1 MICFTRIPLKDFI
14 KKHNP
19 QEPKKETIE
28 NFEKEINNLLENAP
42 KQDDEEFQKNEI
54 NKFLKNTY
62 GYDCNTYKKV
72 DSAIYVDGEVRVLI
86 EVKALNNRNEF
97 PKNRENPIS
106 KAFCQMVLYFLEEI
120 EKEKNNSLK
129 HTIICNAHEFFLFD
143 CKDLLFLK
151 EDKRIKDFYKKCAKK
166 EGTDSSKPKF
176 YKDLEQYLQEDFQ
189 GELRYTHFNLSN
201 YDPKE
206 LPLIYQV
213 LSQEVLLKQR
223 KTLDANTLNKDF
235 YEELLYIL
243 GLEEQNDKGKI
254 LIKPS
259 RTQNSLSAALKK
271 KYENLD
277 DEEVMALLIAWNN
290 RILFLRLLESLL
302 ISFKHFEKPFL
313 TTENF
318 KDFNALNTLFFE
330 VLAKK
335 NSERSLNKEDKIL
348 EKIPYLNSSLFDQTP
363 LELKGHE
370 IRLLENKKL
379 ELYQNSVLK
388 KHENYQEKKELPL
401 LKYLFEFLRLYKFTT
416 TPKDIKDNTDTSES
430 RLINPSVLGLVFEK
444 LNGYKEGSFYTPSF
458 ITSYMCKES
467 ITPIVLDK
475 FNAIYQ
481 WDCENLK
488 ALREKIDRNFSNEK
502 AKEYLNTLLTLRI
515 CDPAVGSGH
524 FLVSALNEMVLI
536 AYELGLI
543 ASLYRHELR
552 LENDEIIIH
561 HAQTGEIFNYKKP
574 HSENDPHHQIQK
586 ELFELKKDIIE
597 NCLFGVDINPN
608 SCEITKLRLW
618 IELLKYSYYI
628 FEKGK
633 NTNNL
638 ETLPNIDINIKC
650 ANSLVSRFAL
660 KDKAL
665 LKTEKN
671 KNLEYYIAEYKELV
685 KIYKDPKILESLTRP
700 IKDSNAVRKY
710 AKERLYQELAQNP
723 NKDFKKALND
733 RIEKIKEAFK
743 LTLEPPQKELKF
755 KKFLKEHLELYG
767 KSILEEANDN
777 GLELEALALEKKM
790 AHEGLFHD
798 YTPYPKLDKTD
809 KVVGLEHFNR
819 YVLTSYKDLQD
830 ENERYANAL
839 EWRFEFPEVLND
851 EGDFLGFDCII
862 GNPPYIRQEHI
873 KDLKPLL
880 QKQYQDFY
888 NSTADIYTY
897 FFALAYH
904 LLKEKGF
911 NAFITSNKYARAKY
925 GAKLRE
931 LLLKKTTLVSY
942 MELNAL
948 KVFESA
954 AVDTSIM
961 SFIKQTPPKESD
973 FEYYEPTPNDKDD
986 LKSTPHLP
994 MKQNALSTESFI
1006 FANATLLD
1014 LRDKIE
1020 SVGTPLKDWDIQI
1033 NYGIKTGANEAFII
1047 PTEKREEILKNC
1059 DDAQKDERGMSER
1072 ERTKELIKPILR
1084 GKDIKR
1090 YSYEWADLWV
1100 IIAKFG
1106 SHEFLEV
1113 EYPTIYNHLLQY
1125 KDQLE
1130 QRGQCRYSRG
1140 PQNSNK
1146 PYPGQH
1152 HWLELDNNPK
1162 DSYLQDFEKE
1172 KIVYGEIVQ
1181 EPRFYLDNGEC
1192 ELGVFYAEATSFILT
1207 GEHLRYLLG
1216 MLHSKLITFAFKTF
1230 YAGGGLGESGYRY
1243 KKAFIERLPI
1253 PQITEKNQ
1261 ELADKITDG
1270 AKQILALKAKD
1281 PKANTQGLEKEIDAL
1296 VYQLYHLTDEEIKT
1310 IENGQ

>member
-1 MICFTRIPLKDFI
+1 MNQILGVFKGIDLREPENDAQRIANPVFETEAIKDLLLENIENLRSKQKITQGSVGIEKSLNCDILMETGTGKTFCFLECVYALHKNYHLSKFIVLVPSNAIKLGVLKSIEITREFFKSEYSNTHLESYEDAERFILASNHKCCVLVMTFSAFNKDKEIQKAFENCHDKKGNDPRTKAFYDACQKRLNELDHSLKYHHIPLK
-14 KKHNP
+14 
-19 QEPKKETIE
+19 KE
-28 NFEKEINNLLENAP
+28 NLA
-42 KQDDEEFQKNEI
+42 
-54 NKFLKNTY
+54 
-62 GYDCNTYKKV
+62 
-72 DSAIYVDGEVRVLI
+72 
-86 EVKALNNRNEF
+86 
-97 PKNRENPIS
+97 
-106 KAFCQMVLYFLEEI
+106 
-120 EKEKNNSLK
+120 
-129 HTIICNAHEFFLFD
+129 
-143 CKDLLFLK
+143 
-151 EDKRIKDFYKKCAKK
+151 
-166 EGTDSSKPKF
+166 
-176 YKDLEQYLQEDFQ
+176 
-189 GELRYTHFNLSN
+189 
-201 YDPKE
+201 
-206 LPLIYQV
+206 LIYQA
-213 LSQEVLLKQR
+213 LSPNFLLKIP
-223 KTLDANTLNKDF
+223 KYSDANTLNKDF

-243 GLEEQNDKGKI
+243 GLEEKNEKGKT

-259 RTQNSLSAALKK
+259 RTQNSLSDALKK
-271 KYENLD
+271 QYKDLD
-277 DEEVMALLIAWNN
+277 DEKVMALLIAWNN

-302 ISFKHFEKPFL
+302 NSFNHFEKPFL
-313 TTENF
+313 TIENF

-335 NSERSLNKEDKIL
+335 NSERSLNKEDKIFK
-348 EKIPYLNSSLFDQTP
+348 KIPYLNSSLFDQTP

-370 IRLLENKKL
+370 IKLLNNEPL
-379 ELYQNSVLK
+379 EIYPKSVLK
-388 KHENYQEKKELPL
+388 KHENYQKQKDLPL
-401 LKYLFEFLRLYKFTT
+401 LEYLFEFLRVYDFTT
-416 TPKDIKDNTDTSES
+416 TPKDIKDNQNKSES

-467 ITPIVLDK
+467 ITPIVRDK

-481 WDCENLK
+481 WDCKDLEALK
-488 ALREKIDRNFSNEK
+488 GKIDRNFSNEK

-543 ASLYRHELR
+543 ASLYRHDLR

-561 HAQTGEIFNYKKP
+561 TPEDKVFNYTIP
-574 HSENDPHHQIQK
+574 HSENDPHHHIQK
-586 ELFELKKDIIE
+586 ELFELKKSIIE

-628 FEKGK
+628 FEEGK
-633 NTNNL
+633 NTNAL

-650 ANSLVSRFAL
+650 GNSLISRFAL

-685 KIYKDPKILESLTRP
+685 KIYKDPKILETLTRP

-710 AKERLYQELAQNP
+710 AKERLYQELAQKPP

-733 RIEKIKEAFK
+733 RIKKIKEAFK

-790 AHEGLFHD
+790 VHEGLFHD

-839 EWRFEFPEVLND
+839 EWRFEFPEVLDD

-880 QKQYQDFY
+880 EKQYQDFY

-897 FFALAYH
+897 FFALSYH
-904 LLKEKGF
+904 LLREKGF
-911 NAFITSNKYARAKY
+911 SAFITSNKYARAKY

-931 LLLKKTTLVSY
+931 WLLKKTTLVSY

-961 SFIKQTPPKESD
+961 NFIKQTPLKESG
-973 FEYYEPTPNDKDD
+973 FKYYEPTPNDKND
-986 LKSTPHLP
+986 LKSTPSLL

-1006 FANATLLD
+1006 FANTTLLA

-1020 SVGTPLKDWDIQI
+1020 SVGTPLKDWGIQI
-1033 NYGIKTGANEAFII
+1033 YRGILTGANEAFII
-1047 PTEKREEILKNC
+1047 PTEKRDEILKNC

-1072 ERTKELIKPILR
+1072 ERTIELIKPILR

-1100 IIAKFG
+1100 INTHNGYTSAFKSKIPPIDIEKYPATKAHLD
-1106 SHEFLEV
+1106 SHHDAITTRCDQGDTPYNLRNCAYLE
-1113 EYPTIYNHLLQY
+1113 
-1125 KDQLE
+1125 
-1130 QRGQCRYSRG
+1130 
-1140 PQNSNK
+1140 
-1146 PYPGQH
+1146 
-1152 HWLELDNNPK
+1152 
-1162 DSYLQDFEKE
+1162 DFEKE
-1172 KIVYGEIVQ
+1172 KIVWAEMTD
-1181 EPRFYLDNGEC
+1181 EPRFIYDNKGFLINQTCYFIARDDKYL
-1192 ELGVFYAEATSFILT
+1192 FAILN
-1207 GEHLRYLLG
+1207 
-1216 MLHSKLITFAFKTF
+1216 SKVIYFFMRQMASN
-1230 YAGGGLGESGYRY
+1230 LGEGAFRWI
-1243 KKAFIERLPI
+1243 KQFIERLPI
-1253 PQITEKNQ
+1253 PKITPKNQ
-1261 ELADKITDG
+1261 ELAQKITDC
-1270 AKQILALKAKD
+1270 AERILKSKEKD
-1281 PKANTQGLEKEIDAL
+1281 PKANTQELEKEIDAL
-1296 VYQLYHLTDEEIKT
+1296 VYQLYNLTDEEIKT
-1310 IENGQ
+1310 IEDGQ

>member
-1 MICFTRIPLKDFI
+1 MIRFTRILLKDFI
-14 KKHNP
+14 KKYNP
-19 QEPKKETIE
+19 QTPTKETIE
-28 NFEKEINNLLENAP
+28 NFEKEINSLLENAP
-42 KQDDEEFQKNEI
+42 RQDDEEFQKNEI
-54 NKFLKNTY
+54 NSFLKNAY
-62 GYDCNTYKKV
+62 GYRCNTNKKV
-72 DSAIYVDGEVRVLI
+72 DSAIYVDGEVQVLI
-86 EVKALNNRNEF
+86 EVKALNKKTEF
-97 PKNRENPIS
+97 PKNKENPLS
-106 KAFCQMVLYFLEEI
+106 KAFCQMVLYFLEER
-120 EKEKNNSLK
+120 KRKNNSLK
-129 HTIICNAHEFFLFD
+129 HTIICNAHDFFLFD
-143 CKDLLFLK
+143 CKDLLFLN
-151 EDKRIKDFYKKCAKK
+151 EDKRIKKFYKNYAQK

-176 YKDLEQYLQEDFQ
+176 YEDLEQYLKEDFQ
-189 GELRYTHFNLSN
+189 GELRYTYFNLN
-201 YDPKE
+201 DDFKE

-213 LSQEVLLKQR
+213 LSQEVLLKQK

-243 GLEEQNDKGKI
+243 GLEEQNEKGKT

-259 RTQNSLSAALKK
+259 RTQNSLSYALKEQYK
-271 KYENLD
+271 NLD

-318 KDFNALNTLFFE
+318 EDFKDLNTLFFE

-335 NSERSLNKEDKIL
+335 NSERLPAIKENKIL
-348 EKIPYLNSSLFDQTP
+348 EKIPYLNSSLFDKTP
-363 LELKGHE
+363 LELKGYE
-370 IRLLENKKL
+370 IRFLENKKL

-388 KHENYQEKKELPL
+388 KHEEYQKQKDLPL
-401 LKYLFEFLRLYKFTT
+401 LKYLFEFLRVYDFTT
-416 TPKDIKDNTDTSES
+416 TPKDIKDNQNKSES

-467 ITPIVLDK
+467 IESIVLDK
-475 FNAIYQ
+475 FNQTYNIE
-481 WDCENLK
+481 CEKLTELK
-488 ALREKIDRNFSNEK
+488 NYLQNSYKEGKR
-502 AKEYLNTLLTLRI
+502 KEYLNTLLTLRI

-536 AYELGLI
+536 AYKLGLI

-561 HAQTGEIFNYKKP
+561 TPEDKVFNYTIP

-586 ELFELKKDIIE
+586 ELFNLKKDIIE

-628 FEKGK
+628 FEEGK

-650 ANSLVSRFAL
+650 GNSLISRFAL

-685 KIYKDPKILESLTRP
+685 KIYKDPKILETLTHP

-839 EWRFEFPEVLND
+839 EWRFEFPEVLDD
-851 EGDFLGFDCII
+851 EGNFLGFDCII

-880 QKQYQDFY
+880 EKQYQDFY
-888 NSTADIYTY
+888 NSSSDIYTY

-911 NAFITSNKYARAKY
+911 SAFITSNKYARAQY

-931 LLLKKTTLVSY
+931 LLLKKTTIASY

-954 AVDTSIM
+954 TVDTSIIH
-961 SFIKQTPPKESD
+961 FIKQAPLKESD
-973 FEYYEPTPNDKDD
+973 FKYYEPTENDKDD
-986 LKSTPHLP
+986 LKNTPSLL
-994 MKQNALSTESFI
+994 MKQNALQTESFI
-1006 FANATLLD
+1006 FANTTLLD
-1014 LRDKIE
+1014 LRDKME
-1020 SVGTPLKDWDIQI
+1020 KSGTPLKDWGIQI
-1033 NYGIKTGANEAFII
+1033 NYGIKTGCNEAFII
-1047 PTEKREEILKNC
+1047 PTEKRDEILKNC
-1059 DDAQKDERGMSER
+1059 DGAQKDEKGMSER

-1100 IIAKFG
+1100 INTHNGYTSAFKAKIPPIDIAKYPALKAHLD
-1106 SHEFLEV
+1106 SHYDAIVTRSDQGDTPYNLRNCAYLE
-1113 EYPTIYNHLLQY
+1113 
-1125 KDQLE
+1125 
-1130 QRGQCRYSRG
+1130 
-1140 PQNSNK
+1140 
-1146 PYPGQH
+1146 
-1152 HWLELDNNPK
+1152 
-1162 DSYLQDFEKE
+1162 DFEKE
-1172 KIVYGEIVQ
+1172 KIVYPETSQGAYFVYENSGIFLEKTAFMIVSDA
-1181 EPRFYLDNGEC
+1181 YNLK
-1192 ELGVFYAEATSFILT
+1192 LLT
-1207 GEHLRYLLG
+1207 ALLN
-1216 MLHSKLITFAFKTF
+1216 SKLVTF
-1230 YAGGGLGESGYRY
+1230 YFKNFCGGCILGKSGYQY
-1243 KKAFIERLPI
+1243 NKHALEKIPI
-1253 PQITEKNQ
+1253 PKITEKNQ
-1261 ELADKITDG
+1261 ELADKITDY
-1270 AKQILALKAKD
+1270 AEQILQQKQKD
-1281 PKANTQGLEKEIDAL
+1281 PKANTQELEKEIDAL
-1296 VYQLYHLTDEEIKT
+1296 VYQLYHLTDEEIKI
-1310 IENGQ
+1310 IEDGQ

>member
-1 MICFTRIPLKDFI
+1 MIFTRIPLKDFI
-14 KKHNP
+14 KKYNP
-19 QEPKKETIE
+19 QTPTTETIE
-28 NFEKEINNLLENAP
+28 NFEKEINSLLENAP
-42 KQDDEEFQKNEI
+42 RQDDEEFQKNEI
-54 NKFLKNTY
+54 NKFLKNAY
-62 GYDCNTYKKV
+62 GYECNTRKKV
-72 DSAIYVDGEVRVLI
+72 DSTIYVDGEVRVLI
-86 EVKALNNRNEF
+86 EVKALNNKTEF
-97 PKNRENPIS
+97 PKNKENPLS
-106 KAFCQMVLYFLEEI
+106 KAFCQMVLYFLEET
-120 EKEKNNSLK
+120 EENNSLK
-129 HTIICNAHEFFLFD
+129 HAIICNVHEFFLFD
-143 CKDLLFLK
+143 CRDFCALFQNN
-151 EDKRIKDFYKKCAKK
+151 KRITDFYKYCAKK
-166 EGTDSSKPKF
+166 EGTDPSTKRF
-176 YKDLEQYLQEDFQ
+176 YSDLEEYLKKDFE
-189 GELRYTHFNLSN
+189 GELRYTHFNLS
-201 YDPKE
+201 DDFKE

-213 LSQEVLLKQR
+213 LSHEVLLKQR

-259 RTQNSLSAALKK
+259 RTQNSLSDALKK
-271 KYENLD
+271 KYKNLD

-302 ISFKHFEKPFL
+302 ISFKHFENPFL

-318 KDFNALNTLFFE
+318 EDFNALNDLFFE

-335 NSERSLNKEDKIL
+335 NNERLSEIKEDKIL
-348 EKIPYLNSSLFDQTP
+348 EKIPYLNSSLFDKTP

-370 IRLLENKKL
+370 IKLLDNKKL
-379 ELYQNSVLK
+379 EIYKNSVLK
-388 KHENYQEKKELPL
+388 KDNPKQEPLPL
-401 LKYLFEFLRLYKFTT
+401 LKYFFKFLRLYKFTT

-430 RLINPSVLGLVFEK
+430 CLINPSVLGLVFEK

-481 WDCENLK
+481 WDCKDLEALK
-488 ALREKIDRNFSNEK
+488 GKIDRNFSNEK
-502 AKEYLNTLLTLRI
+502 AKEYLNTLLTLRV

-524 FLVSALNEMVLI
+524 FLVSALNEMVWI

-561 HAQTGEIFNYKKP
+561 TPEDKVFNYTIP
-574 HSENDPHHQIQK
+574 HSENDPHHHIQK
-586 ELFELKKDIIE
+586 ELFELKKSIIE

-650 ANSLVSRFAL
+650 ANSLISRFNLNDDL
-660 KDKAL
+660 KKIPNI
-665 LKTEKN
+665 KQK
-671 KNLEYYIAEYKELV
+671 IQEYKDLV
-685 KIYKDPKILESLTRP
+685 AQYKDPNPLFPLNKADLINKIQDLKNTFSLTL
-700 IKDSNAVRKY
+700 KDPKTKA
-710 AKERLYQELAQNP
+710 ELE
-723 NKDFKKALND
+723 KA
-733 RIEKIKEAFK
+733 IEKHIKKYNFFALDDKSLLDGLNYFIPSLFGTLKLSPKEEEEAFAS
-743 LTLEPPQKELKF
+743 
-755 KKFLKEHLELYG
+755 YG
-767 KSILEEANDN
+767 RIR
-777 GLELEALALEKKM
+777 ALRK
-790 AHEGLFHD
+790 
-798 YTPYPKLDKTD
+798 KLDD
-809 KVVGLEHFNR
+809 ALSGREYH
-819 YVLTSYKDLQD
+819 
-830 ENERYANAL
+830 NAF

-897 FFALAYH
+897 FFALSYH

-911 NAFITSNKYARAKY
+911 SAFITSNKYARAKY

-931 LLLKKTTLVSY
+931 WLLKKTTLVSY

-954 AVDTSIM
+954 AVDTSIIH
-961 SFIKQTPPKESD
+961 FIKQTPPKESV
-973 FEYYEPTPNDKDD
+973 FKYYEPTPNDKDD
-986 LKSTPHLP
+986 LKSTPSLL

-1020 SVGTPLKDWDIQI
+1020 SIGTPLKDWDIQI
-1033 NYGIKTGANEAFII
+1033 YRGILTGANEAFII
-1047 PTEKREEILKNC
+1047 PTEKRDAILKNC
-1059 DDAQKDERGMSER
+1059 DDVQKDERGMSER

-1090 YSYEWADLWV
+1090 YSYEWAHLWV
-1100 IIAKFG
+1100 INTHNGYTSATKSKIPPIDIEKYPATKAHLDAHWNTIATRCDQG
-1106 SHEFLEV
+1106 DTPYNLRNCAYLE
-1113 EYPTIYNHLLQY
+1113 
-1125 KDQLE
+1125 
-1130 QRGQCRYSRG
+1130 
-1140 PQNSNK
+1140 
-1146 PYPGQH
+1146 
-1152 HWLELDNNPK
+1152 
-1162 DSYLQDFEKE
+1162 DFEKE
-1172 KIVYGEIVQ
+1172 KIVYPCIMAK
-1181 EPRFYLDNGEC
+1181 EPCFVYEEKG
-1192 ELGVFYAEATSFILT
+1192 FYAPAPANIIT
-1207 GEHLRYLLG
+1207 GDKIEIKYITALLN
-1216 MLHSKLITFAFKTF
+1216 SKCIYFAMRKF
-1230 YAGGGLGESGYRY
+1230 YMGGGIEGEL
-1243 KKAFIERLPI
+1243 KTNNLEKIPI
-1253 PQITEKNQ
+1253 PKITPQNQ
-1261 ELADKITDG
+1261 ELARKITDC
-1270 AKQILALKAKD
+1270 AERILKSKAKD

-1296 VYQLYHLTDEEIKT
+1296 VYQLYNLTDEEIKI

>member
-1 MICFTRIPLKDFI
+1 MDYKKLDLPNTNYPSKEQLKAFETAFNAFLETNQQENENHHNDAFNDLLKSVFKYKVKPTKKIDSAILNENNKVEVIIEFKALKNPNEFIKKGDLNVKAFHESLLYYLTERKEGNNNLKHLILATIKELYIIDADEFEVFNKDKEIQKAFENCHDKKGNDPRTKAFYDACQKRLNELDHSLKYHHIPLK
-14 KKHNP
+14 
-19 QEPKKETIE
+19 KE
-28 NFEKEINNLLENAP
+28 NLA
-42 KQDDEEFQKNEI
+42 
-54 NKFLKNTY
+54 
-62 GYDCNTYKKV
+62 
-72 DSAIYVDGEVRVLI
+72 
-86 EVKALNNRNEF
+86 
-97 PKNRENPIS
+97 
-106 KAFCQMVLYFLEEI
+106 
-120 EKEKNNSLK
+120 
-129 HTIICNAHEFFLFD
+129 
-143 CKDLLFLK
+143 
-151 EDKRIKDFYKKCAKK
+151 
-166 EGTDSSKPKF
+166 
-176 YKDLEQYLQEDFQ
+176 
-189 GELRYTHFNLSN
+189 
-201 YDPKE
+201 
-206 LPLIYQV
+206 LIYQA
-213 LSQEVLLKQR
+213 LSPNFLLKIP
-223 KTLDANTLNKDF
+223 KYSDANTLNKDF

-259 RTQNSLSAALKK
+259 RTQNSLSDALKK
-271 KYENLD
+271 KYKNLD

-302 ISFKHFEKPFL
+302 ISFKHFDKSFL

-318 KDFNALNTLFFE
+318 EDFNALNTLFFE

-335 NSERSLNKEDKIL
+335 NSERLSEIKEDKIL
-348 EKIPYLNSSLFDQTP
+348 GKIPYLNSSLFDKTP
-363 LELKGHE
+363 LELKGYE
-370 IRLLENKKL
+370 IKLLDNKKL
-379 ELYQNSVLK
+379 ELYKNSVLK
-388 KHENYQEKKELPL
+388 KHKDYQKEELPL
-401 LKYLFEFLRLYKFTT
+401 LEYIFAFLRLYKFTT

-430 RLINPSVLGLVFEK
+430 PLINPSVLGLVFEK

-475 FNAIYQ
+475 FNATYQ

-502 AKEYLNTLLTLRI
+502 AKEYLNTLLTLRV

-524 FLVSALNEMVLI
+524 FLVSALNEMVWI

-543 ASLYRHELR
+543 ASLYRYDLK

-561 HAQTGEIFNYKKP
+561 YTPTGEIFNYKKP
-574 HSENDPHHQIQK
+574 HSENDPHHHIQK

-628 FEKGK
+628 FEEGK
-633 NTNNL
+633 NTNAL

-650 ANSLVSRFAL
+650 ANSLIFNFPLNSKLTIGQTLEFSRNL
-660 KDKAL
+660 KAEIK
-665 LKTEKN
+665 
-671 KNLEYYIAEYKELV
+671 EYKNSV
-685 KIYKDPKILESLTRP
+685 MFYKEGLGEKAKILQNIAKLKSLIINYFIEQHQANEHLKETLKAFISEYGDGIFDISTAFGMEMLKIARKNNYRFNPTLTKKQPSP
-700 IKDSNAVRKY
+700 IGVEAN
-710 AKERLYQELAQNP
+710 RLL
-723 NKDFKKALND
+723 
-733 RIEKIKEAFK
+733 IKIKEC
-743 LTLEPPQKELKF
+743 
-755 KKFLKEHLELYG
+755 Y
-767 KSILEEANDN
+767 
-777 GLELEALALEKKM
+777 EAL
-790 AHEGLFHD
+790 
-798 YTPYPKLDKTD
+798 
-809 KVVGLEHFNR
+809 
-819 YVLTSYKDLQD
+819 
-830 ENERYANAL
+830 ENLKNSKAF

-862 GNPPYIRQEHI
+862 GNPPYIRQEQI
-873 KDLKPLL
+873 KDIKPLL
-880 QKQYQDFY
+880 EKQYQDFY
-888 NSTADIYTY
+888 NSSSDIYTY
-897 FFALAYH
+897 FFALSYH

-925 GAKLRE
+925 GAKLRG

-954 AVDTSIM
+954 TVDTSIM
-961 SFIKQTPPKESD
+961 NFIKQPPLKESV
-973 FEYYEPTPNDKDD
+973 FKYYEPTPDDKND
-986 LKSTPHLP
+986 LKKTHSLP
-994 MKQNALSTESFI
+994 MRQNALSTESFI
-1006 FANATLLD
+1006 FANTSLLD

-1047 PTEKREEILKNC
+1047 PTEKRDAILKNC

-1090 YSYEWADLWV
+1090 YSYEWASLWV
-1100 IIAKFG
+1100 INTHNGYTSNLKSKIPPIDIEKYPAIKTHLNSHYDTIATRCDQG
-1106 SHEFLEV
+1106 DTPYNLRNCAYLE
-1113 EYPTIYNHLLQY
+1113 
-1125 KDQLE
+1125 
-1130 QRGQCRYSRG
+1130 
-1140 PQNSNK
+1140 
-1146 PYPGQH
+1146 
-1152 HWLELDNNPK
+1152 
-1162 DSYLQDFEKE
+1162 DFEKE

-1192 ELGVFYAEATSFILT
+1192 KLGHFYAEATSFILT

-1253 PQITEKNQ
+1253 PKITEKNQ
-1261 ELADKITDG
+1261 ELADKIT
-1270 AKQILALKAKD
+1270 ALVEQILQAKAKD
-1281 PKANTQGLEKEIDAL
+1281 PKANTQRLEKEIDAL
-1296 VYQLYHLTDEEIKT
+1296 VYQLYNLTDEEIKI

>member
-1 MICFTRIPLKDFI
+1 MDYKKLDLPNTNYPSKEQLEAFKTAFDAFLETNQQENENHQNDAFNDLLKGGFKYKVKPTKRIDSAILNDDDKVEVIIEFKALKNPNEFI
-14 KKHNP
+14 KKGDLN
-19 QEPKKETIE
+19 
-28 NFEKEINNLLENAP
+28 
-42 KQDDEEFQKNEI
+42 
-54 NKFLKNTY
+54 
-62 GYDCNTYKKV
+62 
-72 DSAIYVDGEVRVLI
+72 
-86 EVKALNNRNEF
+86 VKALHESLFYYLIERKEGNNNLKHLVLATIKELYIIDANEF
-97 PKNRENPIS
+97 EVFNKDKEIENAFKNCYDRKGNDTS
-106 KAFCQMVLYFLEEI
+106 TKAFYDACQKRLNELDH
-120 EKEKNNSLK
+120 SLK
-129 HTIICNAHEFFLFD
+129 YHHIS
-143 CKDLLFLK
+143 LK
-151 EDKRIKDFYKKCAKK
+151 E
-166 EGTDSSKPKF
+166 E
-176 YKDLEQYLQEDFQ
+176 
-189 GELRYTHFNLSN
+189 NLA
-201 YDPKE
+201 
-206 LPLIYQV
+206 LIYQA
-213 LSQEVLLKQR
+213 LSPNFLLKIP
-223 KTLDANTLNKDF
+223 KYYDANTLNKDF

-243 GLEEQNDKGKI
+243 GLEEQNEKGKI
-254 LIKPS
+254 LIKQS
-259 RTQNSLSAALKK
+259 RTQNSLSDALKEQ
-271 KYENLD
+271 YTDLD

-302 ISFKHFEKPFL
+302 ISFNHFEKPFL
-313 TTENF
+313 TTGNF
-318 KDFNALNTLFFE
+318 KTFNDLNTLFFE

-335 NSERSLNKEDKIL
+335 NSERSLEKEDEIL
-348 EKIPYLNSSLFDQTP
+348 GKIPYLNSSLFDKTP

-370 IRLLENKKL
+370 IKLLDNKSL
-379 ELYQNSVLK
+379 EIYPKSVLK
-388 KHENYQEKKELPL
+388 KHEDYQNKKDLPL
-401 LKYLFEFLRLYKFTT
+401 LEYLFEFLRLYKFTT
-416 TPKDIKDNTDTSES
+416 TPKDIKDNKNTSES

-458 ITSYMCKES
+458 ITSYMCSES
-467 ITPIVLDK
+467 IKTIVLDK
-475 FNAIYQ
+475 FNQKYNIE
-481 WDCENLK
+481 CEKLK
-488 ALREKIDRNFSNEK
+488 ELKSYLKNNYKEDKR
-502 AKEYLNTLLTLRI
+502 KEYLQVLLALRI

-524 FLVSALNEMVLI
+524 FLVSALNEMVRI

-543 ASLYRHELR
+543 ASLPLDATLE
-552 LENDEIIIH
+552 LENDEILIK
-561 HAQTGEIFNYKKP
+561 FSNKP
-574 HSENDPHHQIQK
+574 FIYTRPSSEKEQSHQIQK
-586 ELFELKKDIIE
+586 ELFELKKSIIE

-628 FEKGK
+628 FEEGK
-633 NTNNL
+633 NTDAL

-650 ANSLVSRFAL
+650 ANSLISRFAL

-665 LKTEKN
+665 LKTKKN
-671 KNLEYYIAEYKELV
+671 QNLEYSIAEYKELV
-685 KIYKDPKILESLTRP
+685 KIYKDPKILETLTHP

-710 AKERLYQELAQNP
+710 AKERLYQELKQNP

-733 RIEKIKEAFK
+733 RIEKIKKAFK
-743 LTLEPPQKELKF
+743 LTLEPPPKELKF

-767 KSILEEANDN
+767 KSILEEINYN
-777 GLELEALALEKKM
+777 GLELEALALEKQM
-790 AHEGLFHD
+790 ASEKLFHD
-798 YTPYPKLDKTD
+798 YRPYPKLDKSD

-839 EWRFEFPEVLND
+839 EWRFEFPEVLDD

-862 GNPPYIRQEHI
+862 GNPPYIRQEQI
-873 KDLKPLL
+873 KDIKPLL
-880 QKQYQDFY
+880 QKQYPDFY

-897 FFALAYH
+897 FFALSYH

-931 LLLKKTTLVSY
+931 LLLKKTTIVSY

-961 SFIKQTPPKESD
+961 SFIKQEPPKDKESE
-973 FEYYEPTPNDKDD
+973 FKYYEPTPDDKSD
-986 LKSTPHLP
+986 LKSTRSLC
-994 MKQNALSTESFI
+994 MRQNALSTESFI

-1014 LRDKIE
+1014 LRDKME

-1047 PTEKREEILKNC
+1047 TTEKREEILNACKT
-1059 DDAQKDERGMSER
+1059 QEERK
-1072 ERTKELIKPILR
+1072 RTETLIKPILR

-1090 YSYEWADLWV
+1090 YSYEWAHLWV
-1100 IIAKFG
+1100 INTHNGYTSNLKSKIPPIDIEK
-1106 SHEFLEV
+1106 
-1113 EYPTIYNHLLQY
+1113 YPATKAHL
-1125 KDQLE
+1125 
-1130 QRGQCRYSRG
+1130 
-1140 PQNSNK
+1140 
-1146 PYPGQH
+1146 
-1152 HWLELDNNPK
+1152 
-1162 DSYLQDFEKE
+1162 DSYYDTIATRSDQGDTPYHLRNCAYLEDFEKE

-1192 ELGVFYAEATSFILT
+1192 ELGYFYAEATSFILT

-1270 AKQILALKAKD
+1270 AKAILEAKEKD
-1281 PKANTQGLEKEIDAL
+1281 PKANTQELEKEIDAL
-1296 VYQLYHLTDEEIKT
+1296 VYQLYNLTDEEIKI
-1310 IENGQ
+1310 IEDGQ

>member
-1 MICFTRIPLKDFI
+1 MMNFARIPLKDFI
-14 KKHNP
+14 KKYNP
-19 QEPKKETIE
+19 QEPKKEIIE
-28 NFEKEINNLLENAP
+28 NFEKEINSLLENA
-42 KQDDEEFQKNEI
+42 KRQDDEEFQKNEI
-54 NKFLKNTY
+54 NKFLKNAY
-62 GYDCNTYKKV
+62 GYDCNTSKKV

-86 EVKALNNRNEF
+86 EVKALDNKTEF
-97 PKNRENPIS
+97 PKNRENPLS

-129 HTIICNAHEFFLFD
+129 HTIICNVHEFFLFD
-143 CKDLLFLK
+143 CKDLLFLND
-151 EDKRIKDFYKKCAKK
+151 DKRIKKFYKNYAQK

-176 YKDLEQYLQEDFQ
+176 YKDLEQFLQEDFQ
-189 GELRYTHFNLSN
+189 GKLRYTHFNLS
-201 YDPKE
+201 DDFKE

-243 GLEEQNDKGKI
+243 GLEEKNDKGKI

-259 RTQNSLSAALKK
+259 RTQNSLSDALKK

-302 ISFKHFEKPFL
+302 ISFEHFNKESFL
-313 TTENF
+313 TIENF

-335 NSERSLNKEDKIL
+335 NSERFPEIKQDKIL
-348 EKIPYLNSSLFDQTP
+348 QKIPYLNSSLFDQTP
-363 LELKGHE
+363 LELKGYE
-370 IRLLENKKL
+370 IKLLDNKKL
-379 ELYQNSVLK
+379 EIYKNSVLK

-401 LKYLFEFLRLYKFTT
+401 LEYFFAFLRLYDFTT
-416 TPKDIKDNTDTSES
+416 TPKDIKDNQNTSES

-458 ITSYMCKES
+458 ITSYMCSES

-475 FNAIYQ
+475 FNQTYKIEC
-481 WDCENLK
+481 DNLK
-488 ALREKIDRNFSNEK
+488 ELKNYLKNSYKEDKR
-502 AKEYLNTLLTLRI
+502 KEYLQLLLALRI

-524 FLVSALNEMVLI
+524 FLVSALNEMVWI

-543 ASLYRHELR
+543 ASLYRHDLK

-561 HAQTGEIFNYKKP
+561 TPEDKIFNYTIP

-633 NTNNL
+633 NTDAL

-650 ANSLVSRFAL
+650 ANSLISRFNLNDDL
-660 KDKAL
+660 KKIPNI
-665 LKTEKN
+665 KK
-671 KNLEYYIAEYKELV
+671 KIQEYKDLV
-685 KIYKDPKILESLTRP
+685 AQYKDPNPLYPLNKADLINKIQDLKNTFSLTL
-700 IKDSNAVRKY
+700 KDPKTKA
-710 AKERLYQELAQNP
+710 ELE
-723 NKDFKKALND
+723 KA
-733 RIEKIKEAFK
+733 IEKHIKKYNFFALDDKSLLDGLNYFIPNLFGTLKLSPKEEEEAFAS
-743 LTLEPPQKELKF
+743 
-755 KKFLKEHLELYG
+755 YG
-767 KSILEEANDN
+767 RIR
-777 GLELEALALEKKM
+777 ALRK
-790 AHEGLFHD
+790 
-798 YTPYPKLDKTD
+798 KLDD
-809 KVVGLEHFNR
+809 ALSGRE
-819 YVLTSYKDLQD
+819 YQ
-830 ENERYANAL
+830 NAF
-839 EWRFEFPEVLND
+839 EWRFEFPEVLDD

-880 QKQYQDFY
+880 QKQYHNFY

-897 FFALAYH
+897 FFALSYH

-911 NAFITSNKYARAKY
+911 SAFITSNKYARAKY

-931 LLLKKTTLVSY
+931 WLLKKTTLVSY

-961 SFIKQTPPKESD
+961 SFIKQEPPKESC
-973 FEYYEPTPNDKDD
+973 FKYYEPTLDDKND
-986 LKSTPHLP
+986 LKSTPFLL

-1014 LRDKIE
+1014 LRDKME
-1020 SVGTPLKDWDIQI
+1020 SVGTPLKDWGIQI

-1047 PTEKREEILKNC
+1047 PTEKRDAILKNC
-1059 DDAQKDERGMSER
+1059 DDLQKDERGMSER

-1090 YSYEWADLWV
+1090 YSYEWAGEWLINTHNGYTSALKSKIPPID
-1100 IIAKFG
+1100 IAKYPATKAHLDAHWDTIATRCDQG
-1106 SHEFLEV
+1106 DTPYHLRNCAYLE
-1113 EYPTIYNHLLQY
+1113 
-1125 KDQLE
+1125 
-1130 QRGQCRYSRG
+1130 
-1140 PQNSNK
+1140 
-1146 PYPGQH
+1146 
-1152 HWLELDNNPK
+1152 
-1162 DSYLQDFEKE
+1162 DFEKE

-1192 ELGVFYAEATSFILT
+1192 ELGYFYAEATSFILT

-1253 PQITEKNQ
+1253 PKITEKNQ

-1270 AKQILALKAKD
+1270 TKQILALKEKD
-1281 PKANTQGLEKEIDAL
+1281 PKANTQRLEKEIDAL
-1296 VYQLYHLTDEEIKT
+1296 VYQLYNLTDEEIKI
-1310 IENGQ
+1310 IEDGQ

>member
-1 MICFTRIPLKDFI
+1 MIKFAHIPLKDFI

-28 NFEKEINNLLENAP
+28 NFEKEINSLLENAP
-42 KQDDEEFQKNEI
+42 RQDDEEFQKNEI
-54 NKFLKNTY
+54 NKFLKNAY
-62 GYDCNTYKKV
+62 GYDCNTRKKV

-97 PKNRENPIS
+97 PKDRENPLS
-106 KAFCQMVLYFLEEI
+106 KAFCQMVFYFLKEI
-120 EKEKNNSLK
+120 ENNNSLK
-129 HTIICNAHEFFLFD
+129 HAIICNAHEFFLFD
-143 CKDLLFLK
+143 CKDLLNLFQNH
-151 EDKRIKDFYKKCAKK
+151 KRITKLHEDCAKK
-166 EGTDSSKPKF
+166 EGTDPSTKRF
-176 YKDLEQYLQEDFQ
+176 YSDLKEYLKKDFE
-189 GELRYTHFNLSN
+189 GELRYTHFNLS
-201 YDPKE
+201 DDFKE

-213 LSQEVLLKQR
+213 LSHEVLLKQK

-243 GLEEQNDKGKI
+243 GLEEQNEKGKT

-259 RTQNSLSAALKK
+259 HTQNSLSDALKGS
-271 KYENLD
+271 YNNLD

-302 ISFKHFEKPFL
+302 FSFKHFTKLFL
-313 TTENF
+313 TIENF
-318 KDFNALNTLFFE
+318 TNFNALNTLFFE

-335 NSERSLNKEDKIL
+335 NNERLSEIKEDKIL
-348 EKIPYLNSSLFDQTP
+348 EKIPYLNSSLFDKTP

-370 IRLLENKKL
+370 IKLLDNKSLEIYPKSILKKNKDYQNKKD
-379 ELYQNSVLK
+379 
-388 KHENYQEKKELPL
+388 LPL
-401 LKYLFEFLRLYKFTT
+401 LEYLFTFLSVYDFTT
-416 TPKDIKDNTDTSES
+416 TPKDIKDNRNTSES

-475 FNAIYQ
+475 FNQKYNIE
-481 WDCENLK
+481 CEKLEELK
-488 ALREKIDRNFSNEK
+488 NYLKNDSYKEDKR
-502 AKEYLNTLLTLRI
+502 KEYLQLLLTLRI

-524 FLVSALNEMVLI
+524 FLVSALNEMVWI
-536 AYELGLI
+536 AYELRLI
-543 ASLYRHELR
+543 ASLYRHELI

-561 HAQTGEIFNYKKP
+561 TPENKVFNYTIP

-633 NTNNL
+633 NTNAL

-650 ANSLVSRFAL
+650 ANSLISRFNLNDDL
-660 KDKAL
+660 KKIPNI
-665 LKTEKN
+665 KQK
-671 KNLEYYIAEYKELV
+671 IQEYKDLV
-685 KIYKDPKILESLTRP
+685 AQYKDPNPLYPLNKQDLINKIQDLKNTFSLTL
-700 IKDSNAVRKY
+700 KDPKTKA
-710 AKERLYQELAQNP
+710 ELE
-723 NKDFKKALND
+723 KA
-733 RIEKIKEAFK
+733 IEKHIKKYNFFALDDKSLLDGLDYFIPSLFGTLKLSPKEEEEAFAS
-743 LTLEPPQKELKF
+743 
-755 KKFLKEHLELYG
+755 YG
-767 KSILEEANDN
+767 RIR
-777 GLELEALALEKKM
+777 ALRK
-790 AHEGLFHD
+790 
-798 YTPYPKLDKTD
+798 KLDD
-809 KVVGLEHFNR
+809 ALSGRE
-819 YVLTSYKDLQD
+819 YQ
-830 ENERYANAL
+830 NAF
-839 EWRFEFPEVLND
+839 EWRFEFPEVLDD
-851 EGDFLGFDCII
+851 EGDFSGFDCII

-880 QKQYQDFY
+880 EKQYQDFY

-897 FFALAYH
+897 FFALSYH

-911 NAFITSNKYARAKY
+911 SAFITSNKYARAKY

-931 LLLKKTTLVSY
+931 WLLKKTTIVSY

-961 SFIKQTPPKESD
+961 SFIKQTPPKENS
-973 FEYYEPTPNDKDD
+973 FNYYEPTPNDKDD
-986 LKSTPHLP
+986 LKSTPSLS
-994 MKQNALSTESFI
+994 MRQNALSTESFI
-1006 FANATLLD
+1006 FADATLLD

-1020 SVGTPLKDWDIQI
+1020 SIGTPLKDWDIQI

-1047 PTEKREEILKNC
+1047 PTEKRDEILNACKT
-1059 DDAQKDERGMSER
+1059 QEERKRTER
-1072 ERTKELIKPILR
+1072 LIKPILR

-1090 YSYEWADLWV
+1090 YSYEWAHLWV
-1100 IIAKFG
+1100 INTHNGYTSNLKSKIPPIDIEKYPATKAHLNSHWDTIATRSDQG
-1106 SHEFLEV
+1106 DTPYHLRNCAYLE
-1113 EYPTIYNHLLQY
+1113 
-1125 KDQLE
+1125 
-1130 QRGQCRYSRG
+1130 
-1140 PQNSNK
+1140 
-1146 PYPGQH
+1146 
-1152 HWLELDNNPK
+1152 
-1162 DSYLQDFEKE
+1162 DFEKE

-1192 ELGVFYAEATSFILT
+1192 ELGGFYAEATSFILT

-1253 PQITEKNQ
+1253 PKITPQNQ
-1261 ELADKITDG
+1261 ELADKIIALVDKILQ
-1270 AKQILALKAKD
+1270 AKEKD
-1281 PKANTQGLEKEIDAL
+1281 PKANTQRLEKEIDAL
-1296 VYQLYHLTDEEIKT
+1296 VYQLYNLTDEEIKI
-1310 IENGQ
+1310 IEDGQEIKSTLP

>member
-1 MICFTRIPLKDFI
+1 MIFTRISLKDFI

-19 QEPKKETIE
+19 QTPTTETIE
-28 NFEKEINNLLENAP
+28 NFEKEINSLLENAP
-42 KQDDEEFQKNEI
+42 RQDDEEFQKNEI
-54 NKFLKNTY
+54 NSFLKNTY
-62 GYDCNTYKKV
+62 GYLCNTNKKV
-72 DSAIYVDGEVRVLI
+72 DSAIYVDGEVQVLI
-86 EVKALNNRNEF
+86 EVKALNKKTEF
-97 PKNRENPIS
+97 PKNRENPLS
-106 KAFCQMVLYFLEEI
+106 KAFCQMVLYFLEET
-120 EKEKNNSLK
+120 EENNSLK

-151 EDKRIKDFYKKCAKK
+151 EDKRIKKFYKNYAKK

-176 YKDLEQYLQEDFQ
+176 YEDLEQYLQKDFQ
-189 GELRYTHFNLSN
+189 GELRYTHFNLN
-201 YDPKE
+201 DDFKE

-213 LSQEVLLKQR
+213 LSHEILLKQR

-259 RTQNSLSAALKK
+259 RTENSLSAALKEQYK
-271 KYENLD
+271 NLD

-302 ISFKHFEKPFL
+302 ISFKHFENPFL

-335 NSERSLNKEDKIL
+335 NNERLSEIKEDKIL
-348 EKIPYLNSSLFDQTP
+348 EKIPYLNSSLFDKTP
-363 LELKGHE
+363 LELKGCE
-370 IRLLENKKL
+370 IKFLDNKKL
-379 ELYQNSVLK
+379 EIYKNSVLK
-388 KHENYQEKKELPL
+388 KHENYQKEKALPL
-401 LKYLFEFLRLYKFTT
+401 LEYLFEFLRLYDFTT
-416 TPKDIKDNTDTSES
+416 TPKDIKDNTNTSES

-475 FNAIYQ
+475 FNATYQ
-481 WDCENLK
+481 WNCENLK

-502 AKEYLNTLLTLRI
+502 AKEYLNTLLTLRV

-536 AYELGLI
+536 AYKLGLI
-543 ASLYRHELR
+543 ASLYRHDLK

-561 HAQTGEIFNYKKP
+561 TPEDKIFNYKKP
-574 HSENDPHHQIQK
+574 HSENDPHHHIQK

-628 FEKGK
+628 FEEGK
-633 NTNNL
+633 NTNAL

-650 ANSLVSRFAL
+650 ANSLISRFNLNDDL
-660 KDKAL
+660 KKIPNI
-665 LKTEKN
+665 KK
-671 KNLEYYIAEYKELV
+671 KIQEYKDLV
-685 KIYKDPKILESLTRP
+685 AQYKDPNPLYPLNKADLINKIQDLKNTFSLTL
-700 IKDSNAVRKY
+700 KDPKTKA
-710 AKERLYQELAQNP
+710 ELE
-723 NKDFKKALND
+723 KA
-733 RIEKIKEAFK
+733 IEKHIKNYNFFALDDKSLLDGLDYFIPNLFGTLKLSPKEEKEAFAS
-743 LTLEPPQKELKF
+743 
-755 KKFLKEHLELYG
+755 YG
-767 KSILEEANDN
+767 RIR
-777 GLELEALALEKKM
+777 ALRK
-790 AHEGLFHD
+790 
-798 YTPYPKLDKTD
+798 KLDD
-809 KVVGLEHFNR
+809 ALSGGEYH
-819 YVLTSYKDLQD
+819 
-830 ENERYANAL
+830 NAF
-839 EWRFEFPEVLND
+839 EWRFEFPEVLDD

-862 GNPPYIRQEHI
+862 GNPPYIRQEQI
-873 KDLKPLL
+873 KDSKPLL
-880 QKQYQDFY
+880 EKQYQDFY

-897 FFALAYH
+897 FFALSYH

-911 NAFITSNKYARAKY
+911 SAFITSNKYARAKY

-931 LLLKKTTLVSY
+931 LLLKKTTIVSY

-961 SFIKQTPPKESD
+961 NFIKQTPPKENS
-973 FEYYEPTPNDKDD
+973 FKYYEPTPNDKSN
-986 LKSTPHLP
+986 LKSARPLR
-994 MKQNALSTESFI
+994 MRQNALSTESFI

-1047 PTEKREEILKNC
+1047 PTEKRDEILNACKT
-1059 DDAQKDERGMSER
+1059 QEER
-1072 ERTKELIKPILR
+1072 ERTERLIKPILR

-1100 IIAKFG
+1100 INTHNGYTSSLKSKIPPIDIEKYPATKAHLDAHYDTIATRSDQG
-1106 SHEFLEV
+1106 DTPYHLRNCAYLE
-1113 EYPTIYNHLLQY
+1113 
-1125 KDQLE
+1125 
-1130 QRGQCRYSRG
+1130 
-1140 PQNSNK
+1140 
-1146 PYPGQH
+1146 
-1152 HWLELDNNPK
+1152 
-1162 DSYLQDFEKE
+1162 DFEKE

-1192 ELGVFYAEATSFILT
+1192 GLGYFYAEATSFILT

-1253 PQITEKNQ
+1253 PKITEKNQ

-1281 PKANTQGLEKEIDAL
+1281 PKANTQKLEKEIDAL

-1310 IENGQ
+1310 IEDGQ

>member
-1 MICFTRIPLKDFI
+1 MDYKKLDLPNTNYPSKEQLEAFKTAFDAFLETNPQENENHQNDAFNDLLKGVFKYKVKPTKRIDSAILNDNDKVEVIIEFKALKNPNEFIKKGDLNVKALHESLFYYLIERKNGNNNLKHLILATIKELYIIDANEFEIFNKDKEIENAFKDCHDKKGNDPRTKAFYDACQKRLNELDRSLKYHHIPLK
-14 KKHNP
+14 
-19 QEPKKETIE
+19 KE
-28 NFEKEINNLLENAP
+28 NLA
-42 KQDDEEFQKNEI
+42 
-54 NKFLKNTY
+54 
-62 GYDCNTYKKV
+62 
-72 DSAIYVDGEVRVLI
+72 
-86 EVKALNNRNEF
+86 
-97 PKNRENPIS
+97 
-106 KAFCQMVLYFLEEI
+106 
-120 EKEKNNSLK
+120 
-129 HTIICNAHEFFLFD
+129 
-143 CKDLLFLK
+143 
-151 EDKRIKDFYKKCAKK
+151 
-166 EGTDSSKPKF
+166 
-176 YKDLEQYLQEDFQ
+176 
-189 GELRYTHFNLSN
+189 
-201 YDPKE
+201 
-206 LPLIYQV
+206 LIYQA
-213 LSQEVLLKQR
+213 LSPNFLLKIP
-223 KTLDANTLNKDF
+223 KYSDANTLNKDF

-243 GLEEQNDKGKI
+243 GLEEQNEKGKT

-259 RTQNSLSAALKK
+259 RTKNSLSDALKK
-271 KYENLD
+271 QYKDLD

-313 TTENF
+313 TTDNF

-348 EKIPYLNSSLFDQTP
+348 EKIPYLNSSLFDKTP
-363 LELKGHE
+363 LELKGYE
-370 IRLLENKKL
+370 IKLLENKKL

-388 KHENYQEKKELPL
+388 KHEEYQKQKDKDWTL
-401 LKYLFEFLRLYKFTT
+401 LEYLFEFLRVYDFTT
-416 TPKDIKDNTDTSES
+416 TPKDIKDNQNNSES

-475 FNAIYQ
+475 FNATYQ

-488 ALREKIDRNFSNEK
+488 ALREKIDRNFSSNEK
-502 AKEYLNTLLTLRI
+502 AKEYLNTLLSLRI

-524 FLVSALNEMVLI
+524 FLVSALNEMVRV

-561 HAQTGEIFNYKKP
+561 TPEDKVFNYTIP
-574 HSENDPHHQIQK
+574 HSENDPHHHIQK

-628 FEKGK
+628 FEEGK

-650 ANSLVSRFAL
+650 GNSLISRFAL

-685 KIYKDPKILESLTRP
+685 KIYKDPKILESLTHP

-767 KSILEEANDN
+767 KSILEEADDN

-839 EWRFEFPEVLND
+839 EWRFEFPEVLDD
-851 EGDFLGFDCII
+851 EGNFLGFDCII

-880 QKQYQDFY
+880 QKQYHDFY
-888 NSTADIYTY
+888 NSSSDIYTY
-897 FFALAYH
+897 FFALAFN

-911 NAFITSNKYARAKY
+911 SAFITSNKYARAKY

-931 LLLKKTTLVSY
+931 LLLKKTTIVSY

-954 AVDTSIM
+954 TVDTSIIH
-961 SFIKQTPPKESD
+961 FIKQAPLKESV
-973 FEYYEPTPNDKDD
+973 FKYYEPIENDKDD
-986 LKSTPHLP
+986 LKSTPHLL

-1047 PTEKREEILKNC
+1047 PTEKRDAILKNC
-1059 DDAQKDERGMSER
+1059 DDVQKDERGMSEK
-1072 ERTKELIKPILR
+1072 ERTKALIKPILR

-1090 YSYEWADLWV
+1090 YSYEWAGEWV
-1100 IIAKFG
+1100 INTHNGYTSAFKSKIPPIDIEKYPAIKAHLD
-1106 SHEFLEV
+1106 SHYDAIVTRSDQGDTPYHLRNCAYLE
-1113 EYPTIYNHLLQY
+1113 
-1125 KDQLE
+1125 
-1130 QRGQCRYSRG
+1130 
-1140 PQNSNK
+1140 
-1146 PYPGQH
+1146 
-1152 HWLELDNNPK
+1152 
-1162 DSYLQDFEKE
+1162 DFEKE
-1172 KIVYGEIVQ
+1172 KIVYPETSQGAYFVYENSGIFLEKTAFMIVSDA
-1181 EPRFYLDNGEC
+1181 YNLK
-1192 ELGVFYAEATSFILT
+1192 LLT
-1207 GEHLRYLLG
+1207 ALLN
-1216 MLHSKLITFAFKTF
+1216 SKLVTF
-1230 YAGGGLGESGYRY
+1230 YFKNFCGGCILGKSGYQY
-1243 KKAFIERLPI
+1243 NKHALEKIPI

-1261 ELADKITDG
+1261 ELAQKITDY
-1270 AKQILALKAKD
+1270 AEQILQAKAKD
-1281 PKANTQGLEKEIDAL
+1281 PKANTQELEKEIDAL

-1310 IENGQ
+1310 IEYGQ

>member
-1 MICFTRIPLKDFI
+1 MIKFAHILLKDFI
-14 KKHNP
+14 KKYNP

-28 NFEKEINNLLENAP
+28 NFEKEINSLLENA
-42 KQDDEEFQKNEI
+42 KRRDGEEFQKNEI
-54 NKFLKNTY
+54 NSFLKNTY
-62 GYDCNTYKKV
+62 GYKCNTDEKV

-86 EVKALNNRNEF
+86 EVKALNNKTEF
-97 PKNRENPIS
+97 PKDRENPLS

-151 EDKRIKDFYKKCAKK
+151 EDKRIQKFYDHYAKK
-166 EGTDSSKPKF
+166 EGTDSSKPRF

-189 GELRYTHFNLSN
+189 GELRYTHFNLSS
-201 YDPKE
+201 YDPKEE

-213 LSQEVLLKQR
+213 LSHEVLLKQR

-259 RTQNSLSAALKK
+259 RTQNSLSTALKEQ
-271 KYENLD
+271 YNNLD

-302 ISFKHFEKPFL
+302 ISFKHFENENHFL

-318 KDFNALNTLFFE
+318 ENKNHFLTTENFENFNDLNTLFFE

-335 NSERSLNKEDKIL
+335 NSERLPEIKEDKIL
-348 EKIPYLNSSLFDQTP
+348 GKIPYLNSSLFDKTP
-363 LELKGHE
+363 LELKGYE
-370 IRLLENKKL
+370 IKLLDNKKL
-379 ELYQNSVLK
+379 EIYKNSVLK
-388 KHENYQEKKELPL
+388 KHKDYQKEKPLPL

-467 ITPIVLDK
+467 ITTIVRDK

-488 ALREKIDRNFSNEK
+488 ALRGKIDRNFSNEK
-502 AKEYLNTLLTLRI
+502 AKEYLQLLLTLRV

-543 ASLYRHELR
+543 ASLYRYDLK

-586 ELFELKKDIIE
+586 ELFELKKSIIE

-633 NTNNL
+633 NTNAL

-650 ANSLVSRFAL
+650 ANSLIFNFPLNSKLTIGQTLEFS
-660 KDKAL
+660 
-665 LKTEKN
+665 
-671 KNLEYYIAEYKELV
+671 KNLKAEIKEYKNSVML
-685 KIYKDPKILESLTRP
+685 YKEGLGEKTKILQNIAKLKSLIINYFIEQHQAKKHLKESLKAFISEYGDGIFDIGTAFGMEMLKIARLKENNYRFNPTLTKKQPSP
-700 IKDSNAVRKY
+700 IGVEAN
-710 AKERLYQELAQNP
+710 RLL
-723 NKDFKKALND
+723 
-733 RIEKIKEAFK
+733 IKIKECYE
-743 LTLEPPQKELKF
+743 TLENLKNS
-755 KKFLKEHLELYG
+755 K
-767 KSILEEANDN
+767 
-777 GLELEALALEKKM
+777 
-790 AHEGLFHD
+790 
-798 YTPYPKLDKTD
+798 
-809 KVVGLEHFNR
+809 
-819 YVLTSYKDLQD
+819 
-830 ENERYANAL
+830 AL
-839 EWRFEFPEVLND
+839 EWRFEFPEVLDD

-880 QKQYQDFY
+880 EKQYQDFY

-897 FFALAYH
+897 FFALSYH

-911 NAFITSNKYARAKY
+911 SAFITSNKYARAKY
-925 GAKLRE
+925 GAQLRE
-931 LLLKKTTLVSY
+931 WLLKKTTIVSY

-961 SFIKQTPPKESD
+961 NFIKQTPPKESD
-973 FEYYEPTPNDKDD
+973 FKYYEPTPNDKDD
-986 LKSTPHLP
+986 LKSTPHLS

-1047 PTEKREEILKNC
+1047 TTEKRDEILNACKT
-1059 DDAQKDERGMSER
+1059 QEER
-1072 ERTKELIKPILR
+1072 ERTERLIKPILR

-1100 IIAKFG
+1100 INTHNGYTSAFKSKIPPIDIAKYPAIKAHLDAHYDTIATRCDQG
-1106 SHEFLEV
+1106 DTPYHLRNCAYLE
-1113 EYPTIYNHLLQY
+1113 
-1125 KDQLE
+1125 
-1130 QRGQCRYSRG
+1130 
-1140 PQNSNK
+1140 
-1146 PYPGQH
+1146 
-1152 HWLELDNNPK
+1152 
-1162 DSYLQDFEKE
+1162 DFEKE
-1172 KIVYGEIVQ
+1172 KIVYSEIVQ

-1192 ELGVFYAEATSFILT
+1192 ELGFFYAEATSFILT

-1270 AKQILALKAKD
+1270 AKQILALKEKD
-1281 PKANTQGLEKEIDAL
+1281 PKANTQKLEKEIDAL
-1296 VYQLYHLTDEEIKT
+1296 VYQLYNLTDEEIKI
-1310 IENGQ
+1310 IEDGQ

>member
-1 MICFTRIPLKDFI
+1 MDYKKLDLPNTNYPNKEQLKAFETAFNAFLETNPQENENHHNDAFNDLLKGVFKYKVKPTKKIDSAILNDNNKVEVIIEFKALKNPNEFIKKGDLNVKALHESLLYYLTERKEGNNNLKHLILATIKELYIIDANEFEVFNKDKEIKKAFENCHDKKGNDTRTEAFYDVCQKHLNELDRSLKYHYIPLK
-14 KKHNP
+14 
-19 QEPKKETIE
+19 KE
-28 NFEKEINNLLENAP
+28 NLA
-42 KQDDEEFQKNEI
+42 
-54 NKFLKNTY
+54 
-62 GYDCNTYKKV
+62 
-72 DSAIYVDGEVRVLI
+72 
-86 EVKALNNRNEF
+86 
-97 PKNRENPIS
+97 
-106 KAFCQMVLYFLEEI
+106 
-120 EKEKNNSLK
+120 
-129 HTIICNAHEFFLFD
+129 
-143 CKDLLFLK
+143 
-151 EDKRIKDFYKKCAKK
+151 
-166 EGTDSSKPKF
+166 
-176 YKDLEQYLQEDFQ
+176 
-189 GELRYTHFNLSN
+189 
-201 YDPKE
+201 
-206 LPLIYQV
+206 LIYQA
-213 LSQEVLLKQR
+213 LSPNFLLKIP
-223 KTLDANTLNKDF
+223 KYSDANTLNKDF

-259 RTQNSLSAALKK
+259 RTQNSLSYALKE
-271 KYENLD
+271 KYKNLE

-302 ISFKHFEKPFL
+302 ISFKHFGKSFL

-335 NSERSLNKEDKIL
+335 NNERLKEIKEDKIL
-348 EKIPYLNSSLFDQTP
+348 EKIPYLNSSLFDKTP
-363 LELKGHE
+363 LELKGYE
-370 IRLLENKKL
+370 IKLLDNKKL
-379 ELYQNSVLK
+379 EIYKNSVLK
-388 KHENYQEKKELPL
+388 KHKEYQKQKDLKPLPL
-401 LKYLFEFLRLYKFTT
+401 LKYLFAFLRVYDFTT
-416 TPKDIKDNTDTSES
+416 TPKDIKDNTNTSES
-430 RLINPSVLGLVFEK
+430 PLINPSVLGLVFEK

-475 FNAIYQ
+475 FNQTYKIEC
-481 WDCENLK
+481 DNLK
-488 ALREKIDRNFSNEK
+488 ELKNYLKNSYKEDKR
-502 AKEYLNTLLTLRI
+502 KEYLQLLLTLRV

-543 ASLYRHELR
+543 ASLYRHDLK

-561 HAQTGEIFNYKKP
+561 HALTGEIFNYKKP
-574 HSENDPHHQIQK
+574 HSENDPHHHIQK
-586 ELFELKKDIIE
+586 ELFELKKSIIE

-628 FEKGK
+628 FENGK
-633 NTNNL
+633 NTNAL

-650 ANSLVSRFAL
+650 ANSLISRFNLNDDL
-660 KDKAL
+660 KKIPNI
-665 LKTEKN
+665 KK
-671 KNLEYYIAEYKELV
+671 KIQEYKDLV
-685 KIYKDPKILESLTRP
+685 AQYKDPNPLYPLNKADLINKIQDLKNTFSLTL
-700 IKDSNAVRKY
+700 KDPKTKA
-710 AKERLYQELAQNP
+710 ELE
-723 NKDFKKALND
+723 KA
-733 RIEKIKEAFK
+733 IEKHIKKYNDFALDDKSLLDGLDYFIPSLFGTPKLSPKEEEEAFAS
-743 LTLEPPQKELKF
+743 
-755 KKFLKEHLELYG
+755 YG
-767 KSILEEANDN
+767 RIR
-777 GLELEALALEKKM
+777 ALRK
-790 AHEGLFHD
+790 
-798 YTPYPKLDKTD
+798 KLDD
-809 KVVGLEHFNR
+809 ALSGGEYH
-819 YVLTSYKDLQD
+819 
-830 ENERYANAL
+830 NAF
-839 EWRFEFPEVLND
+839 EWRFEFPEVLDD

-862 GNPPYIRQEHI
+862 GNPPYIRQEQI
-873 KDLKPLL
+873 KDIKPLL

-897 FFALAYH
+897 FFALSYH

-931 LLLKKTTLVSY
+931 WLLKKTTIVSY

-961 SFIKQTPPKESD
+961 SFIKQTPPKENS
-973 FEYYEPTPNDKDD
+973 FKYYEPTPDDKSD
-986 LKSTPHLP
+986 LKSAHSLL
-994 MKQNALSTESFI
+994 MRQNALSTESFI
-1006 FANATLLD
+1006 FANTTLLD

-1047 PTEKREEILKNC
+1047 TTEKREEILNACKT
-1059 DDAQKDERGMSER
+1059 QEER
-1072 ERTKELIKPILR
+1072 ERTDALIKPILR

-1090 YSYEWADLWV
+1090 YSYEWAHLWV
-1100 IIAKFG
+1100 INTHNGYTSNLKSKIPPIDIEKYPATKVHLDAHWDTIVTRSDQG
-1106 SHEFLEV
+1106 DTPYHLRNCAYLE
-1113 EYPTIYNHLLQY
+1113 
-1125 KDQLE
+1125 
-1130 QRGQCRYSRG
+1130 
-1140 PQNSNK
+1140 
-1146 PYPGQH
+1146 
-1152 HWLELDNNPK
+1152 
-1162 DSYLQDFEKE
+1162 DFEKE

-1192 ELGVFYAEATSFILT
+1192 ELGYFYAEATSFILT

-1253 PQITEKNQ
+1253 PKITPQNQ
-1261 ELADKITDG
+1261 KLARKITDG
-1270 AKQILALKAKD
+1270 AKQILALKEKD

-1296 VYQLYHLTDEEIKT
+1296 VYQLYHLTDEEIKI
-1310 IENGQ
+1310 IEDGQ

>member
-1 MICFTRIPLKDFI
+1 MISFTRILLKDFI
-14 KKHNP
+14 KKYNP
-19 QEPKKETIE
+19 PTPTKETIE
-28 NFEKEINNLLENAP
+28 NFKKEINSLLENAP
-42 KQDDEEFQKNEI
+42 RQDDEEFQKNEI
-54 NKFLKNTY
+54 NEFLKNTY
-62 GYDCNTYKKV
+62 GYRCNTNKKV
-72 DSAIYVDGEVRVLI
+72 DSAIYVDEEVQVLI
-86 EVKALNNRNEF
+86 EVKALDKKTEF
-97 PKNRENPIS
+97 PKNKENPLS

-143 CKDLLFLK
+143 CKDLLFLEK
-151 EDKRIKDFYKKCAKK
+151 DKRIKKFYENYAKK

-176 YKDLEQYLQEDFQ
+176 YQDLEQYLQEDFQ
-189 GELRYTHFNLSN
+189 GELRYTHFNLS
-201 YDPKE
+201 DDFKE

-213 LSQEVLLKQR
+213 LSHEVLLKQR

-259 RTQNSLSAALKK
+259 RTQNSLSYALKEQYK
-271 KYENLD
+271 NLD

-302 ISFKHFEKPFL
+302 ISFEHFNKEKSFL

-318 KDFNALNTLFFE
+318 NDFNALNTLFFE

-335 NSERSLNKEDKIL
+335 NNERLSEIKENKIL
-348 EKIPYLNSSLFDQTP
+348 EKIPYLNSSLFDKTP
-363 LELKGHE
+363 LELKGYE
-370 IRLLENKKL
+370 IKLLDNKKL
-379 ELYQNSVLK
+379 EIYKNSVLK
-388 KHENYQEKKELPL
+388 KHEDYQKEKALPL
-401 LKYLFEFLRLYKFTT
+401 LKYLFAFLRLYKFTT
-416 TPKDIKDNTDTSES
+416 TPKEIKDNTNTSES

-475 FNAIYQ
+475 FNATYQ

-488 ALREKIDRNFSNEK
+488 ALKGKIDRNFSNEK
-502 AKEYLNTLLTLRI
+502 AKEYLQLLLTLRV

-536 AYELGLI
+536 AYKLGLI

-561 HAQTGEIFNYKKP
+561 TPEDKVFNYTIP
-574 HSENDPHHQIQK
+574 HSENDPHHHIQK
-586 ELFELKKDIIE
+586 ELFELKKSIIE

-628 FEKGK
+628 FEEGK
-633 NTNNL
+633 NTNML

-650 ANSLVSRFAL
+650 GNSLISRFNLNDDL
-660 KDKAL
+660 KKIPNI
-665 LKTEKN
+665 KQK
-671 KNLEYYIAEYKELV
+671 IQEYKDLV
-685 KIYKDPKILESLTRP
+685 AQYKDPNPLYPLNKQDLINKIQDLKNTFSLTL
-700 IKDSNAVRKY
+700 KDPKTKA
-710 AKERLYQELAQNP
+710 ELE
-723 NKDFKKALND
+723 KA
-733 RIEKIKEAFK
+733 IEKHIKKYNFFALDDKSLLDGLDYFIPSLFGTLKLSPKEEEEAFAS
-743 LTLEPPQKELKF
+743 
-755 KKFLKEHLELYG
+755 YG
-767 KSILEEANDN
+767 RIR
-777 GLELEALALEKKM
+777 ALRK
-790 AHEGLFHD
+790 
-798 YTPYPKLDKTD
+798 KLDD
-809 KVVGLEHFNR
+809 ALSGREYH
-819 YVLTSYKDLQD
+819 
-830 ENERYANAL
+830 NAF
-839 EWRFEFPEVLND
+839 EWRFEFPEVLDD

-880 QKQYQDFY
+880 EKQYQDFY

-897 FFALAYH
+897 FFALAFN

-911 NAFITSNKYARAKY
+911 SAFITSNKYARAKY
-925 GAKLRE
+925 GTKLRE

-954 AVDTSIM
+954 TVDTSIIH
-961 SFIKQTPPKESD
+961 FIKQAPLKESV
-973 FEYYEPTPNDKDD
+973 FNYYEPTPNDKDD
-986 LKSTPHLP
+986 LKSTPSLS

-1020 SVGTPLKDWDIQI
+1020 QSGTPLKDWGIQI

-1047 PTEKREEILKNC
+1047 PTEKRDAILNACKT
-1059 DDAQKDERGMSER
+1059 QEER
-1072 ERTKELIKPILR
+1072 ERTERLIKPILR

-1090 YSYEWADLWV
+1090 YSYEWAHLWV
-1100 IIAKFG
+1100 INTHNGYTSAPKSKILPIDIEK
-1106 SHEFLEV
+1106 
-1113 EYPTIYNHLLQY
+1113 YPAIKAHL
-1125 KDQLE
+1125 
-1130 QRGQCRYSRG
+1130 
-1140 PQNSNK
+1140 
-1146 PYPGQH
+1146 
-1152 HWLELDNNPK
+1152 
-1162 DSYLQDFEKE
+1162 DSYWDTIATRSDQGDTPYHLRNCAYLEDFEKE
-1172 KIVYGEIVQ
+1172 KIVWAEMTD
-1181 EPRFYLDNGEC
+1181 EPRFIYDNKGFLTNQTCYFIARDDKYL
-1192 ELGVFYAEATSFILT
+1192 FAILN
-1207 GEHLRYLLG
+1207 
-1216 MLHSKLITFAFKTF
+1216 SKVIYFFMRQIASN
-1230 YAGGGLGESGYRY
+1230 LGEGAFRWI
-1243 KKAFIERLPI
+1243 KQFIERLPI
-1253 PQITEKNQ
+1253 PKITEKNQ
-1261 ELADKITDG
+1261 ELADKITDCT
-1270 AKQILALKAKD
+1270 KQILALKAKD

-1296 VYQLYHLTDEEIKT
+1296 VYQLYNLTDEEIKI

>member
-1 MICFTRIPLKDFI
+1 MIKFAHISLKDFI
-14 KKHNP
+14 KKYNP

-28 NFEKEINNLLENAP
+28 NFEKEINNLLENA
-42 KQDDEEFQKNEI
+42 KRQDDEEFQKNEI
-54 NKFLKNTY
+54 NKFLKNAY
-62 GYDCNTYKKV
+62 GYDCNTNKKV

-97 PKNRENPIS
+97 PKDRENPLS
-106 KAFCQMVLYFLEEI
+106 KAFCQMVLYFLEK
-120 EKEKNNSLK
+120 KEKNNSLK
-129 HTIICNAHEFFLFD
+129 HAIICNAHEFFLFD
-143 CKDLLFLK
+143 CKDLLNLFQN
-151 EDKRIKDFYKKCAKK
+151 DKRITKLHEDCTKK
-166 EGTDSSKPKF
+166 EGTDPSTKRF
-176 YKDLEQYLQEDFQ
+176 YSDLEQYLQKDFE
-189 GELRYTHFNLSN
+189 GELPYTHFNLS
-201 YDPKE
+201 DDFKE

-213 LSQEVLLKQR
+213 LSHEVLLKQR

-259 RTQNSLSAALKK
+259 RTQNSLSDALKGS
-271 KYENLD
+271 YNNLD

-302 ISFKHFEKPFL
+302 ISFKHFENPFL

-318 KDFNALNTLFFE
+318 NDFNALNTLFFE

-335 NSERSLNKEDKIL
+335 NNERLPEIKEDKIL
-348 EKIPYLNSSLFDQTP
+348 QKIPYLNSSLFDKTP
-363 LELKGHE
+363 LESKGYE
-370 IRLLENKKL
+370 IKLLDNKKL
-379 ELYQNSVLK
+379 EIYKNSVLK
-388 KHENYQEKKELPL
+388 KHGNYQKEKDLPL
-401 LKYLFEFLRLYKFTT
+401 LEYFFAFLRVYKFTT

-475 FNAIYQ
+475 FNQTYNIE
-481 WDCENLK
+481 CEILTE
-488 ALREKIDRNFSNEK
+488 LRNYFKDNYSYKEGKR
-502 AKEYLNTLLTLRI
+502 KEYLNTLLTLRV

-524 FLVSALNEMVLI
+524 FLVSALNEMVWI
-536 AYELGLI
+536 AHELGLI
-543 ASLYRHELR
+543 ASLHRYDLK

-561 HAQTGEIFNYKKP
+561 YTPTGEIFNYKKP
-574 HSENDPHHQIQK
+574 HSENDPHHHIQK

-650 ANSLVSRFAL
+650 ANSLISRFAL

-671 KNLEYYIAEYKELV
+671 KNLKYSIAEYKELV
-685 KIYKDPKILESLTRP
+685 KIYKDPQILETLTHP
-700 IKDSNAVRKY
+700 IKDSDAVGKY
-710 AKERLYQELAQNP
+710 AKERLYQELKQNP

-733 RIEKIKEAFK
+733 RIEKIKKAFK
-743 LTLEPPQKELKF
+743 LTLDPPPKELKF

-777 GLELEALALEKKM
+777 GLELEALALEKQM

-798 YTPYPKLDKTD
+798 YTPYPKLDKSD

-819 YVLTSYKDLQD
+819 YVLASYKDLQD
-830 ENERYANAL
+830 ENERYANAF

-862 GNPPYIRQEHI
+862 GNPPYIRQEQI

-880 QKQYQDFY
+880 EKQYQDFY

-897 FFALAYH
+897 FFALSFH

-911 NAFITSNKYARAKY
+911 SAFITSNKYARAKY

-931 LLLKKTTLVSY
+931 WLLKKTTIVSY

-961 SFIKQTPPKESD
+961 NFIKQTPPKESD
-973 FEYYEPTPNDKDD
+973 FKYYEPTPNDKDD
-986 LKSTPHLP
+986 LKSTPYLS

-1020 SVGTPLKDWDIQI
+1020 SIGTPLKDWDIQI

-1047 PTEKREEILKNC
+1047 TTEKREEILNACKT
-1059 DDAQKDERGMSER
+1059 QEER
-1072 ERTKELIKPILR
+1072 ERTERLIKPILR

-1090 YSYEWADLWV
+1090 YSYEWAHLWV
-1100 IIAKFG
+1100 INTHNGYTSNLKSKIPPIDIEKYPAIKTHLDAHYDTIATRSDQG
-1106 SHEFLEV
+1106 DTPYHLRNCAYLE
-1113 EYPTIYNHLLQY
+1113 
-1125 KDQLE
+1125 
-1130 QRGQCRYSRG
+1130 
-1140 PQNSNK
+1140 
-1146 PYPGQH
+1146 
-1152 HWLELDNNPK
+1152 
-1162 DSYLQDFEKE
+1162 DFEKE
-1172 KIVYGEIVQ
+1172 KIVWASVGFVEYCMIPGLLI
-1181 EPRFYLDNGEC
+1181 LDTNYFFEVSKFGN
-1192 ELGVFYAEATSFILT
+1192 TKN
-1207 GEHLRYLLG
+1207 YLLG
-1216 MLHSKLITFAFKTF
+1216 LLNSKLLTFWLKAKNTPLGDMGAYRNYKYNIMELPMVKITAKN
-1230 YAGGGLGESGYRY
+1230 
-1243 KKAFIERLPI
+1243 KKI
-1253 PQITEKNQ
+1253 
-1261 ELADKITDG
+1261 ADKITDG
-1270 AKQILALKAKD
+1270 AEAILALKEKD
-1281 PKANTQGLEKEIDAL
+1281 PKANTQKLEKEIDAL
-1296 VYQLYHLTDEEIKT
+1296 VYQLYHLTDEEIKI

>member
-1 MICFTRIPLKDFI
+1 MIRFTRISLKDFI

-28 NFEKEINNLLENAP
+28 NFEKEINSLLENAP
-42 KQDDEEFQKNEI
+42 RQDYEESQKSKI
-54 NKFLKNTY
+54 NKFLQNTY
-62 GYDCNTYKKV
+62 GYECDPDEKV
-72 DSAIYVDGEVRVLI
+72 DSAIYVDGKAWVLI

-97 PKNRENPIS
+97 PKDRENPLS
-106 KAFCQMVLYFLEEI
+106 KAFCQMVFYFLNAI
-120 EKEKNNSLK
+120 ENNNSLK
-129 HTIICNAHEFFLFD
+129 HAIICNAHEFFLFD

-151 EDKRIKDFYKKCAKK
+151 DDKRIKQLHKNCASK
-166 EGTDSSKPKF
+166 EGTDHSTKRF
-176 YKDLEQYLQEDFQ
+176 YSDLEEYLKKDFE
-189 GELRYTHFNLSN
+189 GELPYTHFNLS
-201 YDPKE
+201 DDFKE

-213 LSQEVLLKQR
+213 LSQEVLLKQK

-259 RTQNSLSAALKK
+259 RTQNSLSDALKK
-271 KYENLD
+271 AYTNLD

-302 ISFKHFEKPFL
+302 ISFNHFENPFL

-318 KDFNALNTLFFE
+318 NDFNALNTLFFE

-335 NSERSLNKEDKIL
+335 NSERLKEIKEDKIL
-348 EKIPYLNSSLFDQTP
+348 EKIPYLNSSLFDKTP

-370 IRLLENKKL
+370 IKLLDNKSL
-379 ELYQNSVLK
+379 EIYPKSVLK
-388 KHENYQEKKELPL
+388 KHEDYQKEKDLPL
-401 LKYLFEFLRLYKFTT
+401 LKYFFEFLRLYKFTT

-475 FNAIYQ
+475 FNQTYKIE
-481 WDCENLK
+481 CENLK
-488 ALREKIDRNFSNEK
+488 ELKNYLKNSYKEDKR
-502 AKEYLNTLLTLRI
+502 KEYLQLLLTLCV

-524 FLVSALNEMVLI
+524 FLVSALNEMVWI

-543 ASLYRHELR
+543 ASLYACDLK

-561 HAQTGEIFNYKKP
+561 TPTGEIFNYKKP
-574 HSENDPHHQIQK
+574 HSENDPHHHIQK

-628 FEKGK
+628 FEKDK

-650 ANSLVSRFAL
+650 GNSLIFNFPLNSKLTIGQTPEFAR
-660 KDKAL
+660 K
-665 LKTEKN
+665 LKTEIKEYKN
-671 KNLEYYIAEYKELV
+671 SVMLYKEGLGEKTKILQNIAKLKSLITNYFIEQHQANKHLKESLKAFISEYGDEVFDLNTAFGMEILKIVRHNNYRFIPTLESMKPSPIGVEANRLLIKIREYYE
-685 KIYKDPKILESLTRP
+685 ILENLRNS
-700 IKDSNAVRKY
+700 K
-710 AKERLYQELAQNP
+710 
-723 NKDFKKALND
+723 
-733 RIEKIKEAFK
+733 
-743 LTLEPPQKELKF
+743 
-755 KKFLKEHLELYG
+755 
-767 KSILEEANDN
+767 
-777 GLELEALALEKKM
+777 
-790 AHEGLFHD
+790 
-798 YTPYPKLDKTD
+798 
-809 KVVGLEHFNR
+809 
-819 YVLTSYKDLQD
+819 
-830 ENERYANAL
+830 AL
-839 EWRFEFPEVLND
+839 EWRFEFPEVLDD
-851 EGDFLGFDCII
+851 EGDFSGFDCII

-931 LLLKKTTLVSY
+931 WLLKKTTLVSY

-954 AVDTSIM
+954 AVDTSII
-961 SFIKQTPPKESD
+961 SFIKQTPPKENS
-973 FEYYEPTPNDKDD
+973 FNYYEPTPDDKND
-986 LKSTPHLP
+986 LKNTRPLS

-1047 PTEKREEILKNC
+1047 PTEKRDAILNACKT
-1059 DDAQKDERGMSER
+1059 QEER
-1072 ERTKELIKPILR
+1072 ERTERLIKPILR

-1090 YSYEWADLWV
+1090 YSYEWAGEWLINTHNGYTSAQKSKIPPID
-1100 IIAKFG
+1100 IAKYPATKAHLDAHYDTIATRCDQG
-1106 SHEFLEV
+1106 DTPYHLRNCAYLE
-1113 EYPTIYNHLLQY
+1113 
-1125 KDQLE
+1125 
-1130 QRGQCRYSRG
+1130 
-1140 PQNSNK
+1140 
-1146 PYPGQH
+1146 
-1152 HWLELDNNPK
+1152 
-1162 DSYLQDFEKE
+1162 DFEKE

-1192 ELGVFYAEATSFILT
+1192 GLGGFYAEATSFILT

-1270 AKQILALKAKD
+1270 VKQIL
-1281 PKANTQGLEKEIDAL
+1281 
-1296 VYQLYHLTDEEIKT
+1296 
-1310 IENGQ
+1310 